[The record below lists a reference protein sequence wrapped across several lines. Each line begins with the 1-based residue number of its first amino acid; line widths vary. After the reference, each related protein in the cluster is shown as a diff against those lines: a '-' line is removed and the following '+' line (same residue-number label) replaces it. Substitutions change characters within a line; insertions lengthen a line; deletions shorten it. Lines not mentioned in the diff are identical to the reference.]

1 MATTAV
7 LKNNYFAAGPS
18 LPYNIAEAASIEVND
33 SIYVIGGKGQES
45 AIAGLSEQILTVPVR
60 LSNWVPVR

>member
-33 SIYVIGGKGQES
+33 NIYVIGGKGPES
-45 AIAGLSEQILTVPVR
+45 AHTDTFRINNVPQVPVY
-60 LSNWVPVR
+60 SSWIPI